1 MTVDLKGMPVDYD
14 LIKKKINK
22 RIFLISDSA
31 EAFGSKYKKKF
42 VGSQFPIHS
51 FSFFANKNMTMGEG
65 GLITCENPEL
75 AKKIRIIRN
84 QGQDRRYNHI
94 MLGNNFRPTDYAAAI
109 GMVQLKKID
118 KVLIEKNRIAQVY
131 NRAFKNSKHLEIP
144 YLPNFVSRHSW
155 YMYCL
160 KLKKPKLRN
169 KLVEYLNKNNID
181 TRLSFPPIHLQP
193 YYKKKFKYK
202 KNDFPES
209 EKTFESFVDIPCWM
223 GMNNKQIKYVIK
235 KIRSFF
241 NKYE

>member
-1 MTVDLKGMPVDYD
+1 
-14 LIKKKINK
+14 
-22 RIFLISDSA
+22 
-31 EAFGSKYKKKF
+31 
-42 VGSQFPIHS
+42 
-51 FSFFANKNMTMGEG
+51 
-65 GLITCENPEL
+65 
-75 AKKIRIIRN
+75 
-84 QGQDRRYNHI
+84 

-118 KVLIEKNRIAQVY
+118 KVLIE
-131 NRAFKNSKHLEIP
+131 
-144 YLPNFVSRHSW
+144 
-155 YMYCL
+155 
-160 KLKKPKLRN
+160 
-169 KLVEYLNKNNID
+169 KNNID

>member
-1 MTVDLKGMPVDYD
+1 
-14 LIKKKINK
+14 
-22 RIFLISDSA
+22 
-31 EAFGSKYKKKF
+31 
-42 VGSQFPIHS
+42 
-51 FSFFANKNMTMGEG
+51 
-65 GLITCENPEL
+65 
-75 AKKIRIIRN
+75 
-84 QGQDRRYNHI
+84 

-209 EKTFESFVDIPCWM
+209 EKTLS
-223 GMNNKQIKYVIK
+223 
-235 KIRSFF
+235 SL
-241 NKYE
+241 